1 MGQIKNMSSDKNVTE
16 PPCESCLAHDGL
28 ENKMNS
34 MQKQN
39 NTEHVEILQKLD
51 RAVGNIRWMNIIGKW
66 LLATMLS
73 YFIAVGYY
81 IATGAT
87 KKDIVDLQ
95 VHVENGEKL
104 HYKNEN
110 HITKI
115 DTKLDMIVNYIKENK
130 K

>member
-1 MGQIKNMSSDKNVTE
+1 MSSDKNVTE

-39 NTEHVEILQKLD
+39 NNEHNEILQKLD

-66 LLATMLS
+66 LLATMLG

-87 KKDIVDLQ
+87 KKDIVELQ

-110 HITKI
+110 QISSMNA
-115 DTKLDMIVNYIKENK
+115 KLELIKDYLKNK